1 MKLTPMRRFR
11 LLLAMPAFVVVGTGL
26 QAGETVAIRASTPV
40 VWKLD
45 GVASIGGHKPEV
57 LGAPQFTDEAP
68 GGRALRFEGGNDGI
82 VLPVN
87 PLAGRATFTIE
98 VLLMPE
104 VNGAPAQRF
113 LHIEDETGSRILME
127 TRIRGGKSWSLDTY
141 LHSDIGKAN
150 CPLLD
155 TAKLHPA
162 GRWAWVALAY
172 DGKMMA
178 HYVNGVK
185 ELEGEVVFTP
195 MTSGQISLGVRLTRA
210 FWFRG
215 CIQEVRFHPT
225 AIEPAAMQ
233 RLPE

>member
-1 MKLTPMRRFR
+1 MKLTLMRRFR
-11 LLLAMPAFVVVGTGL
+11 LLLAMSVFVVVGTGL
-26 QAGETVAIRASTPV
+26 QAGETGAPCASTPV

-45 GVASIGGHKPEV
+45 SIGLIGGHKPEV
-57 LGAPQFTDEAP
+57 LGAPQFTDAAP
-68 GGRALRFEGGNDGI
+68 GGRALRFGGWNDGI
-82 VLPVN
+82 ILPVN

-104 VNGAPAQRF
+104 VNGPPAQRF
-113 LHIEDETGSRILME
+113 LHIEDETGGRILME

-141 LHSDIGKAN
+141 LHSDIAKDN

-155 TAKLHPA
+155 TKKLHPA

-172 DGKMMA
+172 DGRMMA
-178 HYVNGVK
+178 HYVNGMK

-195 MTSGQISLGVRLTRA
+195 MTSGQISLGVRLNRA

-215 CIQEVRFHPT
+215 GIEEVRFHST
-225 AIEPAAMQ
+225 AIDPAAMQ

>member
-1 MKLTPMRRFR
+1 MKLTAMRRYR
-11 LLLAMPAFVVVGTGL
+11 LLFAIPALVVVGTGP
-26 QAGETVAIRASTPV
+26 QAVELLATRASPAV

-45 GVASIGGHKPEV
+45 NFASIGGHKPEV
-57 LGAPQFTDEAP
+57 LGAPQVTDEAP
-68 GGRALRFEGGNDGI
+68 SGRALRFGGRNDGL

-104 VNGAPAQRF
+104 IDGAPAQRF
-113 LHIEDETGSRILME
+113 LHIEDESGSRILME
-127 TRIRGGKSWSLDTY
+127 TRMRGGKSWSLDTY
-141 LHSDIGKAN
+141 LHSDVGKDN

-155 TAKLHPA
+155 TRKLHAA
-162 GRWAWVALAY
+162 GRWVWVALAY
-172 DGKMMA
+172 NGRMMT

-195 MTSGQISLGVRLTRA
+195 MTGGQTSLGVRLTRA
-210 FWFRG
+210 FWFHG
-215 CIQEVRFHPT
+215 SIQEVRFHST

>member
-11 LLLAMPAFVVVGTGL
+11 LLFAMPALVVVGTGVR
-26 QAGETVAIRASTPV
+26 AGESVATHASAPV
-40 VWKLD
+40 VWELAS
-45 GVASIGGHKPEV
+45 VASIGGHKPEV
-57 LGAPQFTDEAP
+57 LGAPQVTDEAP
-68 GGRALRFEGGNDGI
+68 GGRALRFGGWNDGI
-82 VLPVN
+82 VLSVN
-87 PLAGRATFTIE
+87 PLAGRTTFTIE

-127 TRIRGGKSWSLDTY
+127 TRTRGGKSWSLDTY
-141 LHSDIGKAN
+141 LHTDIGRAN

-155 TAKLHPA
+155 SKKLHPA
-162 GRWAWVALAY
+162 GRWAWVALTY
-172 DGKMMA
+172 DGRMMA
-178 HYVNGVK
+178 HYVNAVK

-225 AIEPAAMQ
+225 AIQPAAMQ
-233 RLPE
+233 RLSE

>member
-11 LLLAMPAFVVVGTGL
+11 LLLAMPALVVVGTGL
-26 QAGETVAIRASTPV
+26 RAGEIVAARASAPV

-68 GGRALRFEGGNDGI
+68 GGRALRFGGSNDGI
-82 VLPVN
+82 VLSVN

-104 VNGAPAQRF
+104 INGAPAQRF
-113 LHIEDETGSRILME
+113 LHIEDETGGRVLME

-155 TAKLHPA
+155 TTKLHPA

-172 DGKMMA
+172 Q
-178 HYVNGVK
+178 
-185 ELEGEVVFTP
+185 ELYDASVA
-195 MTSGQISLGVRLTRA
+195 LGV
-210 FWFRG
+210 
-215 CIQEVRFHPT
+215 
-225 AIEPAAMQ
+225 
-233 RLPE
+233 

>member
-1 MKLTPMRRFR
+1 MRKFR
-11 LLLAMPAFVVVGTGL
+11 LLLAMPALAVVGTGL
-26 QAGETVAIRASTPV
+26 RAGETVATRASTPV

-45 GVASIGGHKPEV
+45 SVASIAGHKPEV
-57 LGAPQFTDEAP
+57 LGAPQLTDEAP
-68 GGRALRFEGGNDGI
+68 GGRAVRFGGSNDGI
-82 VLPVN
+82 VLSTN

-127 TRIRGGKSWSLDTY
+127 TRIRGGKLWSLDTY
-141 LHSDIGKAN
+141 LHSDIGKDN

-155 TAKLHPA
+155 TKRLHPA

-172 DGKMMA
+172 DGRMMA

-225 AIEPAAMQ
+225 AIQPAAMQ
-233 RLPE
+233 RMPE